1 MGNGEHIVR
10 KEEYVENHNMQ
21 KELIVGNTYYGFRL
35 VDKRPCPD
43 YRGDGYLF
51 RHEKTKMEVYF
62 LSCDNTECFF
72 SYTIYTP
79 PEDDTGVFHIL
90 EHTVLTGSRKY
101 PVRDPFMALNRN
113 SCNTFLNAMTAPDRT
128 DYPAASP
135 VKKDFDNIFSIYTDA
150 VFDPLLRKEDFMQ
163 EGIRISSQGGLHFE
177 GVVFS
182 EMLGDISNHN
192 SVVQNATTRPL
203 YNEDSPY
210 NHEFGGNP
218 PDITDLTY
226 EKFIATYKKY
236 YVPGNMTL
244 FLYGDLDVLEKLEFL
259 DREYLSKREGGEKA
273 ERATCPE
280 KWDKPRKCRFLSSAD
295 EDDNTSSIMVSWLLG
310 EADDPM
316 ENTIL
321 SLVVDVL
328 LGNPGSPLYKR
339 IVESGIGR
347 DISSESGLVD
357 SYRNLSFSVGFSGST
372 EDKADEAEAF
382 ILKALGEII
391 EEGIDSKC
399 VESSLRRMEFK
410 IQEIS
415 DGLPEG
421 YRIYFTRID
430 KGWAYGKNPS
440 DMLQT
445 LSMVGKIREEIKKDG
460 RFVENW
466 IKKNLIDNTHRLLS
480 VITMDKGVQDSIN
493 QEIQNKLELHKK
505 EWNEEDERLYLE
517 FEEGEDAPE
526 DYEKLPRLNISDIPS
541 KLNTIPREV
550 DGKVVVT
557 KVPSASIV
565 YSDIAFDVS
574 DFPIEDLEYV
584 SLLSRVMLM
593 TDVGDMDYSSF
604 LSSLRFVTGA
614 FSAFLEIGSDCNGEE
629 KDTLIFRFKSL
640 SEHFGEA
647 LDLLLKLLK
656 EGKFSSPS
664 RVKAAM
670 RDIESDYEASVVRQ
684 AHSFA
689 LGSASRS
696 LTSALYT
703 TERTEGLMY
712 WYRIGEMLKDGEFE
726 KTCENL
732 SQIAEKTFTRERV
745 VYHLTLDGEEYEEKK
760 KMVDDFILS
769 LPKGGKKGVSL
780 KTVPED
786 AKKNLGYSFS
796 SPVTYSA
803 LSGKAPEEESEEAS
817 AMRMLLSMVSNNAL
831 WSLIREKGGAYGAGA
846 GLDINEDIWYFYTYR
861 DPRLEKSIGDFSLAV
876 KIEEI
881 TDEKLEDAK
890 LKALSR
896 DTRPTGPQSKG
907 ILDLRR
913 YIYGISDELRQRMKD
928 NQLKMTKEDIIGIK
942 RATEKAM
949 ENGCI
954 TVLGGKK
961 ALENSNLSLEIKA
974 LPFAVHS

>member
-1 MGNGEHIVR
+1 
-10 KEEYVENHNMQ
+10 MQ
-21 KELIVGNTYYGFRL
+21 KELTVGNIYYGFRL
-35 VDKRPCPD
+35 LDKRSCPD
-43 YRGDGYLF
+43 YRGEGYLF
-51 RHEKTKMEVYF
+51 RHESTKMEVYY
-62 LSCDNTECFF
+62 LSTANSECFF
-72 SYTIYTP
+72 TYTVYTP
-79 PEDDTGVFHIL
+79 PKDDTGVFHIL
-90 EHTVLTGSRKY
+90 EHSVLTGSKKY

-113 SCNTFLNAMTAPDRT
+113 SCNTFLNAMTSPDRT

-163 EGIRISSQGGLHFE
+163 EGIRLSSQGGLHFE

-182 EMLGDISNHN
+182 EMLGDISSHQ
-192 SVVQNATTRPL
+192 SVVQSATARPL
-203 YNEDSPY
+203 YDEDSPY

-226 EKFIATYKKY
+226 EMFLETYHKY
-236 YVPGNMTL
+236 YVPANMTL
-244 FLYGDLDVLEKLEFL
+244 FLYGDLDILEKLEFL
-259 DREYLSKREGGEKA
+259 DREYLSNRESGERA
-273 ERATCPE
+273 ERVSCPK
-280 KWDKPRKCRFLSSAD
+280 KWQSPRKCRFESSAD
-295 EDDNTSSIMVSWLLG
+295 EDDDTSSIMVSWLLG

-347 DISSESGLVD
+347 DISSESGMVD
-357 SYRNLSFSVGFSGST
+357 SYRNLSFTVGFSGAK
-372 EDKADEAEAF
+372 EERAEESEVF
-382 ILKALGEII
+382 ILNSLSEIVD
-391 EEGIDSKC
+391 EGIDPINI
-399 VESSLRRMEFK
+399 ESSLRRMEFK
-410 IQEIS
+410 IQEIG

-445 LSMVGKIREEIKKDG
+445 LSMVGRIREKIKSDN
-460 RFVENW
+460 RFIEKW
-466 IKKNLIDNTHRLLS
+466 IEKNLIQNTHRLLS
-480 VITMDKGVQDSIN
+480 VITMDKCVQEKIN
-493 QEIQNKLELHKK
+493 KEIEKKLLLHKN
-505 EWNEEDERLYLE
+505 EWNEEDEKCYLE
-517 FEEGEDAPE
+517 FEEGEDTLE
-526 DYEKLPRLNISDIPS
+526 DYEKLPRLTLKDIPS
-541 KLNTIPREV
+541 SLNIIPREV
-550 DGKVVVT
+550 DGNLVVS
-557 KVPSASIV
+557 KMPSASIC

-574 DFPIEDLEYV
+574 DYSVEELEYV

-593 TDVGDMDYSSF
+593 TDVGEMDYAAF

-614 FSAFLEIGSDCNGEE
+614 FSSFLDIGSDCNGEE
-629 KDTLIFRFKSL
+629 KDSLIFRFKSL
-640 SEHFGEA
+640 SDHFEEA

-664 RVKAAM
+664 RVKAAL

-712 WYRIGEMLKDGEFE
+712 WYRVREMLEGDEFE
-726 KTCENL
+726 KTCMKL
-732 SQIAEKTFTRERV
+732 SEIAHKTFSQGRII
-745 VYHLTLDGEEYEEKK
+745 YHLTLDEEQYEEIKRS
-760 KMVDDFILS
+760 VERFIAS
-769 LPKGGKKGVSL
+769 LPLGEKSGKSTKVI
-780 KTVPED
+780 PED
-786 AKKNLGYSFS
+786 AGASVGYSFS

-803 LSGKAPEEESEEAS
+803 LCGKAPDEESKATS
-817 AMRMLLSMVSNNAL
+817 AMRMLLSMVSQNSL
-831 WSLIREKGGAYGAGA
+831 WSLIREKGGAYGAGS

-861 DPRLEKSIGDFSLAV
+861 DPRLKKSILDFSLAV
-876 KIEEI
+876 KTEEI

-890 LKALSR
+890 LKILAR
-896 DTRPTGPQSKG
+896 DTKPMGPQSKG
-907 ILDLRR
+907 LLDLRR
-913 YIYGISDELRQRMKD
+913 YIYNISDELRRTLKES
-928 NQLKMTKEDIIGIK
+928 QLVLTKEEIENIK
-942 RATEKAM
+942 PLMEKSM
-949 ENGCI
+949 ENGSV
-954 TVLGGKK
+954 TVLAGRK
-961 ALENSNLSLEIKA
+961 ALEDSGMSLEIKA